1 MDRPRRRERKRN
13 GDKQTLSVVRHFVRE
28 TQDRREVK
36 RCKWGRGKRQ
46 RLTRKQ
52 RRGFTIVRR
61 RQRLKGIVRGERKV
75 RIRIR
80 VSVGVRVRSEDSN
93 RVRVRKSRR

>member
-1 MDRPRRRERKRN
+1 MDRPSRRERKRN
-13 GDKQTLSVVRHFVRE
+13 GDGQTLSVVRHFVRE

-46 RLTRKQ
+46 RLTGKQ
-52 RRGFTIVRR
+52 RRGFTIVHR
-61 RQRLKGIVRGERKV
+61 RQRLKGIV
-75 RIRIR
+75 RIR
-80 VSVGVRVRSEDSN
+80 VSVGVRVRSEDSK

>member
-13 GDKQTLSVVRHFVRE
+13 GDGQTLSVVRHFVRE
-28 TQDRREVK
+28 TQDKREVK

-75 RIRIR
+75 RIR
-80 VSVGVRVRSEDSN
+80 VSVAVRVRSEDSN